1 MAEKTINPVLK
12 QVLELGPTLVFF
24 VLYTRIK
31 DDIFVIAGT
40 SYSGFIVAA
49 IALIPLLLAAIATLW
64 YLTGKLSRLQIFTAF
79 MVIFFGGLT
88 AWFNDARFF
97 KIKTTIVWGCLSAIL
112 TLGLLRGR
120 SFLEWAIGD
129 TIPMKSEGWMIFTR
143 NLALMFAA
151 MAIANE
157 VIWRTQS
164 DALWVT
170 LETFALPGALMVFM
184 FVQLMFLQKYLI
196 EPPEDDKA

>member
-1 MAEKTINPVLK
+1 MAEKKINPVLK

-40 SYSGFIVAA
+40 NYSGFIVAA

-64 YLTGKLSRLQIFTAF
+64 VLTGKISRLQIFTAF
-79 MVIFFGGLT
+79 MVLFFGGLT
-88 AWFNDARFF
+88 AWFNDERFF

-112 TLGLLRGR
+112 TLGLMRGR

-129 TIPMKSEGWMIFTR
+129 TIPMKSKGWMLFTR
-143 NLALMFAA
+143 NLAAMFAA
-151 MAIANE
+151 MALANE
-157 VIWRTQS
+157 VIWRSQTTE
-164 DALWVT
+164 LWVT

-184 FVQLMFLQKYLI
+184 FVQMLFLQKYLI
-196 EPPEDDKA
+196 EPEDDQP

>member
-1 MAEKTINPVLK
+1 MAEKKINPVLK

-24 VLYTRIK
+24 VLYLRIK
-31 DDIFVIAGT
+31 DDSFLIGGT

-49 IALIPLLLAAIATLW
+49 IALVPLLLGGIVALW
-64 YLTGKLSRLQIFTAF
+64 WLTGQISRMQIFTAF
-79 MVIFFGGLT
+79 MVLFFGGLT
-88 AWFNDARFF
+88 AWFNDERFF

-112 TLGLLRGR
+112 TIGLLRKT

-129 TIPMKSEGWMIFTR
+129 NIPMKSEGWMIFTR

-164 DALWVT
+164 TELWVT

-184 FVQLMFLQKYLI
+184 VAQMMFLQKYLI
-196 EPPEDDKA
+196 EPPEDEG